1 MQGLREAQ
9 SSSDPVHQAPKEEEA
24 STSAKVA
31 DWEFPMNAYGF
42 SRPLTMPLNMVDP
55 VPIPST
61 VKLLLPA
68 ASNTTGGIPLPPQ
81 KTLPVGANA
90 TDDNST
96 SCPDDNQLDNKQI
109 RAKLD
114 KMFSMSQTGFGSL
127 TTQFEALKTAASASR
142 TSLNGDAPTLK
153 EVKELMMA
161 AEMPIPVD
169 SKLMGKMMANCPNDE
184 IMAKLSAMQVESS
197 CAATDGVRYCRAHN
211 KMIGISED
219 SDSDEADRR
228 KLRLFDGI
236 SVQGST
242 SLAARRRISK
252 EQLSEDNIRSWTKAL
267 PKQGA

>member
-1 MQGLREAQ
+1 MCFEQTDISKIDTGHSGTDELFKILMDEFGN
-9 SSSDPVHQAPKEEEA
+9 HQIPKEEA
-24 STSAKVA
+24 FTSAKIV

-114 KMFSMSQTGFGSL
+114 EMFSMSQTGFGSL

-142 TSLNGDAPTLK
+142 TSLNGDAP
-153 EVKELMMA
+153 
-161 AEMPIPVD
+161 I
-169 SKLMGKMMANCPNDE
+169 
-184 IMAKLSAMQVESS
+184 
-197 CAATDGVRYCRAHN
+197 
-211 KMIGISED
+211 
-219 SDSDEADRR
+219 
-228 KLRLFDGI
+228 
-236 SVQGST
+236 
-242 SLAARRRISK
+242 
-252 EQLSEDNIRSWTKAL
+252 
-267 PKQGA
+267 